1 MESVRNH
8 SDCSDHSIVQLVV
21 GHGIWPVYL
30 YFFSIGH
37 GDARGKATGNA
48 KPTLLTD
55 GHVGRWKVTRGSWSP
70 AMVFGHVGRWKATR
84 GIV

>member
-1 MESVRNH
+1 MESDRNH

-37 GDARGKATGNA
+37 GDGK
-48 KPTLLTD
+48 LLTD
-55 GHVGRWKVTRGSWSP
+55 GHVGRWKATCGSWSP